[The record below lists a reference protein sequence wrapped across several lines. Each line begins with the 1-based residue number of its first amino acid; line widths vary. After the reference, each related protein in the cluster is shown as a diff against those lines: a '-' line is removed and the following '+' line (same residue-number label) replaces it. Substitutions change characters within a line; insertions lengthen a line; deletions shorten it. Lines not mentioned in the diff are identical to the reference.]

1 MPGAQVQPGAR
12 VQSPTCMLQ
21 RKDPHAPMKTW
32 CSQIY
37 TNKNY
42 PPLPKG
48 YTQYFWAAL
57 HILMEKEMATHSSI
71 LAWRIPGTEEPGGLP
86 SLGMHRVGH
95 NWSDLAAA
103 AAADTERT
111 TRWKKL
117 TRMWTPDQSE
127 PVRSLMVLTLL
138 PHHQPIRRMSM
149 NWSCPPLWTITRK
162 LLTSPF
168 MSGHTPLRALTC
180 CGPLCLAKQ

>member
-1 MPGAQVQPGAR
+1 MGKGGDAETTGEQPRNNSAALGQGPGSPIKGYTGQGLPWSSSGQDSTLPMPGAQVHPGAR

-21 RKDPHAPMKTW
+21 WKDLHASTKTW
-32 CSQIY
+32 CSQIN

-42 PPLPKG
+42 PPKG

-86 SLGMHRVGH
+86 SLGLHRVEQD
-95 NWSDLAAA
+95 WSDLAAA
-103 AAADTERT
+103 AAAADTEST

-117 TRMWTPDQSE
+117 TRT
-127 PVRSLMVLTLL
+127 
-138 PHHQPIRRMSM
+138 
-149 NWSCPPLWTITRK
+149 
-162 LLTSPF
+162 
-168 MSGHTPLRALTC
+168 
-180 CGPLCLAKQ
+180 